1 VYDKSGW
8 NPGDTRKQKRLARA
22 HGKLIEALLDFGAG
36 THPNA
41 ERLVGILAAEL
52 LPLAEFLGTDVN
64 SEQQV
69 GVHVHPASVPLG
81 VEVAQADSEQFGDVH
96 VHSGVPEPEAE
107 GGGDDG
113 EVRVNEEGC
122 SRSQET
128 GDMNGDEPGTLLG
141 TKAGDGEKIAASGST
156 VAVLGGYPVPE
167 EKVNSDQACLRSQE
181 LPGVIKGS
189 LEAGKRED
197 PDHAAGYGV
206 ALDYAGDD
214 ALDYGAFKPAVA
226 VGDGNGNG
234 CQAQQ
239 EDVSDKAA
247 VLAQEAHG
255 TDSLEVMETADP
267 GSLPCATPGQ
277 RRRAKHPPVPIVLG
291 DGRSGHVIAG
301 MGERTKRTMYGV
313 RLEDGGRADVRKK
326 LYATPANLSGL
337 CLVPKAWLVD
347 GELPLG
353 RVPEFLKDKVLVTSV
368 STPEVGDR

>member
-1 VYDKSGW
+1 MKGRRIDICQSCSEEAEIAAHGLCYTCYRRVERQAAYDKSGW

-81 VEVAQADSEQFGDVH
+81 VEVVQADSEQFGDVH

-122 SRSQET
+122 SRSQE
-128 GDMNGDEPGTLLG
+128 
-141 TKAGDGEKIAASGST
+141 
-156 VAVLGGYPVPE
+156 
-167 EKVNSDQACLRSQE
+167 

-189 LEAGKRED
+189 PEAGKRDD

-206 ALDYAGDD
+206 ALDCAEDN
-214 ALDYGAFKPAVA
+214 AVDYGAFKPAVA

-234 CQAQQ
+234 CEPQQ
-239 EDVSDKAA
+239 EDVSGCK
-247 VLAQEAHG
+247 VPVPGQEAHG
-255 TDSLEVMETADP
+255 SDSLEVTETADP
-267 GSLPCATPGQ
+267 GSLPCATPGH
-277 RRRAKHPPVPIVLG
+277 RKRAKHPPVPIVLE
-291 DGRSGHVIAG
+291 DGRCGHVVAG
-301 MGERTKRTMYGV
+301 MGERTKRTVYGV
-313 RLEDGGRADVRKK
+313 TLEEGGRAEVRKK
-326 LYATPANLSGL
+326 LYATPANLAGV

-347 GELPLG
+347 GEAPLEK
-353 RVPEFLKDKVLVTSV
+353 VPEFLKGQAPAQESGGG
-368 STPEVGDR
+368 EY